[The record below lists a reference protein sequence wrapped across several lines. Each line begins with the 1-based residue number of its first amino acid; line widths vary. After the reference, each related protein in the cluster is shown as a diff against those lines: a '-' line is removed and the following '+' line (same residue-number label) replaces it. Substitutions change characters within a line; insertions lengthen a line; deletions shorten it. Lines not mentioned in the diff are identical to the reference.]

1 MKQIVV
7 FCIALAAGLLC
18 GVGCGAGE
26 ARPGFVTLT
35 SRGGKARPGFVTTA
49 IRGGKATGKN
59 VESARIPVIKTALRG
74 DTLEVDI
81 RTELTGKGTLDFDI
95 PKGARKIRLYGCS
108 FDLPPPDHTAFFHA
122 VLMVG
127 VRRVWLEREE
137 LQYAL
142 VLICQAP
149 DRKKIDVQIR
159 YLGYSGKERWEQGA
173 RNFSCVVADDG
184 QIFESLKPEEQVRM
198 GPGTHYYALRDL
210 TNQNG
215 KLKIPLETTG
225 RYYKFLIREQ
235 AVFGTVV
242 LPIPAPRPYTLFFL
256 NMPFKEKY
264 LAENRSEEIF
274 KVKKSVAEFRAL
286 AEKLKR
292 LRCGMT
298 PGETAAV
305 LGKPDSYRT
314 LGGKGPNTKLLG
326 FAEYF
331 FLNTETSGSS
341 SARNLT
347 VTLLF
352 DEAPDGVFRLREVY

>member
-26 ARPGFVTLT
+26 ARPGHVTLN
-35 SRGGKARPGFVTTA
+35 
-49 IRGGKATGKN
+49 IRGGKATGVN
-59 VESARIPVIKTALRG
+59 FESARTPVVKTALLG
-74 DTLEVDI
+74 DTLNVGI
-81 RTELTGKGTLDFDI
+81 RTELTGRKTLDFDI
-95 PKGARKIRLYGCS
+95 PAGAKKIRLYGCS

-122 VLMVG
+122 VPMEEI
-127 VRRVWLEREE
+127 RPSWLEREE
-137 LQYAL
+137 VQYAL
-142 VLICQAP
+142 ILVALAP

-159 YLGYSGKERWEQGA
+159 YLGYSGKERWIQGE

-184 QIFESLKPEEQVRM
+184 QIFESLKPGEQVRM
-198 GPGTHYYALRDL
+198 GPGTHYHSSRDL

-215 KLKIPLETTG
+215 KLRIRLETTG
-225 RYYKFLIREQ
+225 RYYKYLNRKEV
-235 AVFGTVV
+235 VFGTVV
-242 LPIPAPRPYTLFFL
+242 LPIPAPSPYTLFFL

-264 LAENRSEEIF
+264 LAENQSEEIF

-292 LRCGMT
+292 LRSGMT
-298 PGETAAV
+298 PDETAAV

-331 FLNTETSGSS
+331 FLNTEISGSS
-341 SARNLT
+341 GRRNLS